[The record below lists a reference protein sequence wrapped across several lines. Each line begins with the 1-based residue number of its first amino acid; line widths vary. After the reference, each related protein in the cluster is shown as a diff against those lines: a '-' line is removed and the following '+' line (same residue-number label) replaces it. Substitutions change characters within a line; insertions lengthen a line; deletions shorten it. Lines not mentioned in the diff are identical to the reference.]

1 MSGSNEDLASIPGT
15 YVMTPAHSRKGYH
28 LNMFCKSLD
37 IRDNR
42 ERFRED
48 PDGYL
53 AQYKLGE
60 DQRRAVEQR
69 DWLEMLRLGG
79 NVYYTF
85 KLAIFDGLSMQGM
98 GGKMSGI
105 SEEEFA
111 QMMTDGGRRPDAIVG
126 N

>member
-111 QMMTDGGRRPDAIVG
+111 QMMTDGGRSPDAIVG